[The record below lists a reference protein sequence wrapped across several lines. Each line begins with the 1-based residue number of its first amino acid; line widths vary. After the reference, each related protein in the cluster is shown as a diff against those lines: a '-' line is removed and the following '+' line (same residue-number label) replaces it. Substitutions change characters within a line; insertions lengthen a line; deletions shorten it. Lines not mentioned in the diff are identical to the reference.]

1 MRWPPYLIKMKVR
14 ASAHA
19 CSLWLPLFLLWPVV
33 LVLALAIL
41 LILLPFALLALILS
55 WQVEWLRSVMMS
67 VPALYRLVSRIP
79 GLIVDV
85 EGHEGHVY
93 LEFV

>member
-1 MRWPPYLIKMKVR
+1 MRWPPYLMKMR
-14 ASAHA
+14 FRCSARTW
-19 CSLWLPLFLLWPVV
+19 SLWLPLFLIWPVV

-41 LILLPFALLALILS
+41 LILLPFAFLALVLS
-55 WQVEWLRSVMMS
+55 WQVEWLQSVLMG
-67 VPALYRLVSRIP
+67 VPTLYRLVSRMP

-85 EGHEGHVY
+85 EGNEGHVY